1 MNRVELLSPAGD
13 LEKLKMAFL
22 YGADAVYAGGKNF
35 SLRARASNFTLDD
48 IKEGA
53 SFAKKLNKKLYITMN
68 IVAHEEDL
76 NELVEYLK
84 FLEEVGVTGII
95 ASSMYIL
102 NVARKYAP
110 KLEVHISTQ
119 TSVLNSE
126 AVKYYASSGA
136 TRVVLG
142 REASIEEIK
151 MISKN
156 IEGYYS
162 NTNPSKQIELECFIH
177 GGMCSSF
184 SGRCMLSN
192 YLTNR
197 DANRGGCAHSC
208 RWNYDLYENEEKL
221 NNNSY
226 FNIGS
231 KDLCA
236 LNELQRLIAIG
247 VDSLKIEGRMK
258 SEYYI
263 AKVIGAYRGAIDA
276 IYKAKNRRVDLSAY
290 LKEIQ
295 KAENRETST
304 GFLEGDVLVEGQ
316 LYDRCDHPTKEF
328 VGTVISYN
336 IFTRIATIRQRNFF
350 KVGDTIEFFGP
361 KLKSRELVINNIYDE
376 EMRPLDAARHPEQ
389 IIKLKV
395 PFRLRKVDMLRLK
408 INLEK

>member
-1 MNRVELLSPAGD
+1 MNKIELLAPAGN
-13 LEKLKMAFL
+13 LQRLKIAVL
-22 YGADAVYAGGKNF
+22 YGADAVYFGGEKF
-35 SLRARASNFTLDD
+35 SLRARANNFTYDD
-48 IKEGA
+48 IKEGVK
-53 SFAKKLNKKLYITMN
+53 FAHAHHAKVYVTMN
-68 IVAHEEDL
+68 ILPHNDDLDGL
-76 NELVEYLK
+76 NEYLM
-84 FLEEVGVTGII
+84 FLDKAGVDAII
-95 ASSMYIL
+95 ASSAIIIDRCLKICKRM
-102 NVARKYAP
+102 VP
-110 KLEVHISTQ
+110 HISTQ
-119 TSVLNSE
+119 LSTLNS
-126 AVKYYASSGA
+126 AACNYYKDLGIS
-136 TRVVLG
+136 RVVLA
-142 REASIEEIK
+142 RECSLDA
-151 MISKN
+151 ISK
-156 IEGYYS
+156 IRK
-162 NTNPSKQIELECFIH
+162 NTSVELEVFIH

-192 YLTNR
+192 HMVNR

-236 LNELQRLIAIG
+236 LNELQRLIEIG

-361 KLKSRELVINNIYDE
+361 KLKPRELVINNIYDE

-395 PFRLRKVDMLRLK
+395 PFRLHKVDMLRLK

>member
-1 MNRVELLSPAGD
+1 MNKIELLAPAGN
-13 LEKLKMAFL
+13 LQRLKIAVL
-22 YGADAVYAGGKNF
+22 YGADAVYFGGEKF
-35 SLRARASNFTLDD
+35 SLRARANNFTYDD
-48 IKEGA
+48 IKEGVK
-53 SFAKKLNKKLYITMN
+53 FAHAHHAKVYVTMN
-68 IVAHEEDL
+68 ILPHNDDLDGL
-76 NELVEYLK
+76 NEYLM
-84 FLEEVGVTGII
+84 FLDKAGVDAII
-95 ASSMYIL
+95 ASSAIIIDRCLKICKRM
-102 NVARKYAP
+102 VP
-110 KLEVHISTQ
+110 HISTQ
-119 TSVLNSE
+119 LSTLNS
-126 AVKYYASSGA
+126 AACNYYKDLGIS
-136 TRVVLG
+136 RVVLA
-142 REASIEEIK
+142 RECSLDA
-151 MISKN
+151 ISK
-156 IEGYYS
+156 IRK
-162 NTNPSKQIELECFIH
+162 NTSVELEVFIH

-192 YLTNR
+192 HMVNR

-295 KAENRETST
+295 KAENREIST

>member
-1 MNRVELLSPAGD
+1 MNKIELLAPAGS
-13 LEKLKMAFL
+13 LQRLKIAVL
-22 YGADAVYAGGKNF
+22 YGADAVYFGGEKF
-35 SLRARASNFTLDD
+35 SLRARANNFTYDD
-48 IKEGA
+48 IKEGVK
-53 SFAKKLNKKLYITMN
+53 FAHAHHAKVYVTMN
-68 IVAHEEDL
+68 ILPHNDDLDGL
-76 NELVEYLK
+76 NEYLM
-84 FLEEVGVTGII
+84 FLDKTGVDAII
-95 ASSMYIL
+95 ASSAIIIDRCLKICKRM
-102 NVARKYAP
+102 VP
-110 KLEVHISTQ
+110 HISTQ
-119 TSVLNSE
+119 LSTLNS
-126 AVKYYASSGA
+126 AACNYYKDLGIS
-136 TRVVLG
+136 RVVLA
-142 REASIEEIK
+142 RECSLDA
-151 MISKN
+151 ISK
-156 IEGYYS
+156 IRK
-162 NTNPSKQIELECFIH
+162 NTSVELEVFIH

-192 YLTNR
+192 HMVNR

-236 LNELQRLIAIG
+236 LNELQKLIEIG

-361 KLKSRELVINNIYDE
+361 KLKPRELIINNIYDE
-376 EMRPLDAARHPEQ
+376 EMHPLDAARHPEQ

-395 PFRLRKVDMLRLK
+395 PFRLHKVDMLRLK